1 VFTAKQI
8 ELAQRKA
15 RLLER
20 IDIQRGQI
28 AVHAEALKIP
38 FGLADKALQAV
49 RYVQMHP
56 WTAGVAMFAAVVL
69 GRRNLWR
76 WAGRGWTLWRGW
88 RFARRWLSQQGFKK
102 I

>member
-1 VFTAKQI
+1 MRVFTEKQI

-20 IDIQRGQI
+20 IDMQRSQI
-28 AVHAEALKIP
+28 AVHSEILKVP
-38 FGLADKALQAV
+38 FGIADKALQTV
-49 RYVQMHP
+49 RP
-56 WTAGVAMFAAVVL
+56 WAAGVALFAAVVL

-76 WAGRGWTLWRGW
+76 WAGRGWTLWRSW
-88 RFARRWLSQQGFKK
+88 RFARRWLSQKGLIK